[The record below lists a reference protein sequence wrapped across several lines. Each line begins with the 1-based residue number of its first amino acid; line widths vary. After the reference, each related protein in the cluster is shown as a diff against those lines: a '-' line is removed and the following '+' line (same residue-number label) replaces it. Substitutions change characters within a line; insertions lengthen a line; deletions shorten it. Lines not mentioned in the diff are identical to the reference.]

1 MVKISQGTLKTIRDE
16 MFEKMQRLP
25 IKYFDTHT
33 HGDIMSHYT
42 NDTDALEQMI
52 AQSLPQLLAS
62 FITIITVFIAMV
74 VSNWML
80 TLVVIFILI
89 LMLITTKTIAGKSG
103 KYFMAQQKAV
113 GKVNRIYRGNDK
125 WSKSCKSILP

>member
-62 FITIITVFIAMV
+62 FITIITVFVAML

-113 GKVNRIYRGNDK
+113 GKVNRIY
-125 WSKSCKSILP
+125 

>member
-52 AQSLPQLLAS
+52 AQSFPQLLAS
-62 FITIITVFIAMV
+62 VITIVTVFIAMI
-74 VSNWML
+74 VSNWQL
-80 TLVVIFILI
+80 TLVVIAVLVLILI
-89 LMLITTKTIAGKSG
+89 VTKFIAGKSG
-103 KYFMAQQKAV
+103 KYFVSQQRSV

-125 WSKSCKSILP
+125 WTKSCKGILS

>member
-1 MVKISQGTLKTIRDE
+1 MVKISQGTLKIIRDE

-52 AQSLPQLLAS
+52 AQSFPQLLAS
-62 FITIITVFIAMV
+62 VITIVTVFIAMI
-74 VSNWML
+74 VSNWQL
-80 TLVVIFILI
+80 TLVVIAVLVLILI
-89 LMLITTKTIAGKSG
+89 VTKFIAGKSG
-103 KYFMAQQKAV
+103 KYFVSQQRSV
-113 GKVNRIYRGNDK
+113 GKVNRIYRRNDK
-125 WSKSCKSILP
+125 WTKSSKGILS